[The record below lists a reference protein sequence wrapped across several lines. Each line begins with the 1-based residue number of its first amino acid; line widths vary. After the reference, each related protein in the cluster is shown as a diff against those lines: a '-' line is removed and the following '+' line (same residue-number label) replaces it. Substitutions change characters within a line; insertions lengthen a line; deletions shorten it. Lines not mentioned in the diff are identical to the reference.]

1 MVSLENISIKDGYM
15 IAYANNEETG
25 FSESIRAKMDGSY
38 HSSSDTDIIKATWNI
53 VVEYEKTGKMPK
65 KAYVAWG

>member
-1 MVSLENISIKDGYM
+1 MVYLKNIKLVNGY
-15 IAYANNEETG
+15 ITAYATNEETG
-25 FSESIRAKMDGSY
+25 FSENIKAKIDGSY

-53 VVEYEKTGKMPK
+53 VVKYEKTGKIPK

>member
-15 IAYANNEETG
+15 KAYATNEENG
-25 FSESIRAKMDGSY
+25 FSENIKAKIDGSY

-53 VVEYEKTGKMPK
+53 VVEYEKTGKIPK
-65 KAYVAWG
+65 KVYVAWG